1 MNASLD
7 LVFDDFEEVE
17 NHEMAQPLLT
27 TFDQLFEGMIGT
39 PWQEFMGLA
48 LNTEGCQYEENS

>member
-1 MNASLD
+1 
-7 LVFDDFEEVE
+7 
-17 NHEMAQPLLT
+17 MAQPLLT